1 MKALQ
6 THLRKLTATAAAMN
20 SRERMLVGAVLAM
33 GVVFGIQQ
41 SVVAIGE
48 MVDADKVLLQRRVQD
63 LEKVSVSLKRYESLR
78 KRREELERAFASSQ
92 MTFEQVVSQLD
103 RVVRDS
109 IGSDNYDLKRAR
121 TLTPFGLDFEKQ
133 DFTLILKTLT
143 LDQLVK
149 LLHQLEQGERP
160 LFLSKIDLAKTVTQG
175 EYTATLELFSI
186 RRAASAS

>member
-1 MKALQ
+1 
-6 THLRKLTATAAAMN
+6 MN
-20 SRERMLVGAVLAM
+20 PRERMLIGLVAAAGVIFGA
-33 GVVFGIQQ
+33 QQ
-41 SVVAIGE
+41 TVVAFTD
-48 MVDADKVLLQRRVQD
+48 MVDSDKLLLQRRIQD
-63 LEKVSVSLKRYESLR
+63 LEKVAGSLKRYESLH
-78 KRREELERAFASSQ
+78 KRREELQKTFASSQ

-103 RVVRDS
+103 RIVRDS

-186 RRAASAS
+186 RRATATS